1 MSLHT
6 LESILELKNKHIL
19 YHDFIFYLQQTYCLE
34 NLLFY
39 QDVQDYRRKPN
50 ASRYQFIITQ
60 YILVNSPQEI
70 NIPCD
75 MREELILN
83 QVFSDSSFDEAAESI
98 LELIHV
104 NSFLPWWYQRNTNRR
119 NTLSPSNS
127 VPEHRWQNLFTNR
140 PSFNSLRDVDV
151 CIKEKK
157 SIATLFQKKRQAI
170 MVRVKKTFV
179 IDQDSGFSWL
189 AKK

>member
-1 MSLHT
+1 MSLPFNIT
-6 LESILELKNKHIL
+6 LESILESRNDHLL

-39 QDVQDYRRKPN
+39 QDVQDYRRDPH
-50 ASRYQFIITQ
+50 ASRYQFIITR
-60 YILVNSPQEI
+60 YILVNSAQEI

-83 QVFSDSSFDEAAESI
+83 QVFLDTSFDEAAESI
-98 LELIHV
+98 LELIRV

-127 VPEHRWQNLFTNR
+127 VPEHRWPNLFTNR
-140 PSFNSLRDVDV
+140 PSFSSLRDVG
-151 CIKEKK
+151 IASKQKR
-157 SIATLFQKKRQAI
+157 SISNLFQRKTQA
-170 MVRVKKTFV
+170 MLVRVKRTFV
-179 IDQDSGFSWL
+179 
-189 AKK
+189 K